1 MVVDIREKRNF
12 IMPIVLGLA
21 FSMFYHLLPI
31 KYFLLLIIGFI
42 GATMIIYNVKLG
54 LMIGAFLMPF
64 LPDMISL
71 LYMFALLGVF
81 LFQRLAVGRHPLSFK
96 EIEMPIV
103 LFLLVMLISTF
114 TSRNPGGSFRDLALH
129 LGGLSFLFV
138 MSNTVKDKESLN
150 RIITVMVFS
159 AFLVGLYGLYQYVV
173 GVEVESAWLDVEN
186 NPGIRTRVYS
196 VFNNPNILAEYLIMT
211 IPLGISLFWF
221 SKKLHKKIIFLG
233 MSLVMSLSL
242 IFTLSR
248 GGWIGFAF
256 SALIFILLVE
266 KRLLLSLIPISI
278 GGLYLL
284 PQTILNRIM
293 SIGNLGDSS
302 NAYRIKIWE
311 ITGEIIK
318 DNPIAGVGF
327 GHIPFKET
335 FETYIRTMPTFHAHN
350 TYLQTAAEIGIPGLI
365 AFLFFLFILFKY
377 AIVNLVNSEDHYIRI
392 MTAGVISGLGGVL
405 VHGGVENI
413 LYLPRIIFTFWIM
426 ISFIVTL
433 SKIHRGES
441 I

>member
-1 MVVDIREKRNF
+1 MVVKIKKKTDF
-12 IMPIVLGLA
+12 FLPILLGLA
-21 FSMFYHLLPI
+21 FSVFFHLLPI
-31 KYFLLLIIGFI
+31 SYFILAIFAFI
-42 GATMIIYNVKLG
+42 GLTLILYNVKLG
-54 LMIGAFLMPF
+54 LMIGTFLMPF
-64 LPDMISL
+64 LPDMLGL
-71 LYMFALLGVF
+71 LYMFFLLGVF
-81 LFQRLAVGRHPLSFK
+81 LFQRVVLGKNPLGFS

-103 LFLLVMLISTF
+103 LFGIVMIISTF
-114 TSRNPGGSFRDLALH
+114 TSIDPGGSFRDLALH

-138 MSNTVKDKESLN
+138 ISNTVKDKQSLN
-150 RIITVMVFS
+150 TIITVMVFS

-211 IPLGISLFWF
+211 IPLCISLFWF
-221 SKKLHKKIIFLG
+221 SKKLHKKILFLA
-233 MSLVMSLSL
+233 MALVMSLSL

-266 KRLLLSLIPISI
+266 KRLLLSLIPITV

-284 PQTILNRIM
+284 PQTILNRIL

-311 ITGEIIK
+311 ITGDIIR

-327 GHIPFKET
+327 GHIPYKQT

-350 TYLQTAAEIGIPGLI
+350 TYLQTAAEVGIPGLVV
-365 AFLFFLFILFKY
+365 FLFFLFIVFKY
-377 AIVNLVNSEDHYIRI
+377 SIVNLVNSEDNYIRI
-392 MTAGVISGLGGVL
+392 MTAGVLSGLGGVL
-405 VHGGVENI
+405 AHGGVENI

-426 ISFIVTL
+426 MSFIVTL
-433 SKIHRGES
+433 FRIHRGES